1 MLLKEQA
8 AFMKQRWINTFNI
21 YLVTSEV
28 LQLALNYFSFS
39 LLCGFSPTASS
50 FVFQSVLGELILS
63 LLLFWKRRKSL
74 MSIVTYL
81 FV

>member
-28 LQLALNYFSFS
+28 LQLVLNYFSFS
-39 LLCGFSPTASS
+39 LLCGFPP
-50 FVFQSVLGELILS
+50 QHPP
-63 LLLFWKRRKSL
+63 LFFKVCWES
-74 MSIVTYL
+74 
-81 FV
+81 